1 MPVVVQLGGDEH
13 LITGQAGFRDG
24 LADTLLVAVTLGG
37 VDVPVAGLEGLQH
50 GLRGLI
56 RWDLEDPEAEL
67 RDVNAVV
74 QSDVGY
80 LNHASNLPVITGSC
94 YAQRGPP
101 RASDFDH
108 HQPTQPTARPTRC

>member
-13 LITGQAGFRDG
+13 HFAGQAGVRDG
-24 LADTLLVAVTLGG
+24 LADTFLVAVTLGG
-37 VDVPVAGLEGLQH
+37 VDVPVAGLKGLQH

-56 RWDLEDPEAEL
+56 RRNLEDPEAEL

-80 LNHASNLPVITGSC
+80 LSHASNVPVITGSC
-94 YAQRGPP
+94 YAQRGP
-101 RASDFDH
+101 
-108 HQPTQPTARPTRC
+108 